1 MKMSQT
7 VQTVAT
13 FTGIVYLVCAFFV
26 LIAPQAALRFFDMWF
41 HVIYLAAIAN
51 VPTLSEV
58 IFGFFTAVIAASLGA
73 ALFVKLWNTFG
84 GKQ

>member
-13 FTGIVYLVCAFFV
+13 FTGIVYVVCAFFV
-26 LIAPQAALRFFDMWF
+26 LVAPQGTLRFFDMWF
-41 HVIYLAAIAN
+41 HGINLSAIAEA
-51 VPTLSEV
+51 TALSDV

>member
-1 MKMSQT
+1 MKQT
-7 VQTVAT
+7 VQTVAA
-13 FTGIVYLVCAFFV
+13 FTGIVYVLCAFFV
-26 LIAPQAALRFFDMWF
+26 LIAPQGTLKFFDMWF
-41 HVIYLAAIAN
+41 HGVNLSTLAEAP
-51 VPTLSEV
+51 VLSEM